1 MEDNENVINEA
12 EEALSEELGELSGEE
27 AEQEETS
34 EEADTEDT
42 DDEEDEDGEEDDD
55 DDEDDAESNA
65 RRKRIINDI
74 MDIIESTLI
83 TVFVIVLVFT
93 YLLHPV
99 NIKGHSMEPTLYGDD
114 RIFMTTV
121 YFGIDN
127 GDILVIDNNA
137 VYLLDENGD
146 PYKADVPNN
155 PIDECI
161 IKRVIACGGQ
171 TIDIDDSDVTNCKI
185 IVDGDVVDEP
195 YIKES
200 AKTLKSGAFA
210 SQFPFKVPKGYYFVM
225 GDNRENSSDS
235 RSGFVG
241 LIKKDQV
248 YGKAIMRYSPL
259 KEFKFLF
266 NSDKKSSDERD

>member
-1 MEDNENVINEA
+1 MEDKENVINEA
-12 EEALSEELGELSGEE
+12 ENEEELTA
-27 AEQEETS
+27 AETEET
-34 EEADTEDT
+34 EENAPKEGEKSGK
-42 DDEEDEDGEEDDD
+42 DEKKGFD
-55 DDEDDAESNA
+55 
-65 RRKRIINDI
+65 RTKIINDV
-74 MDIIESTLI
+74 MDIVESTLT
-83 TVFVIVLVFT
+83 TVFVIVLIFT

-99 NIKGHSMEPTLYGDD
+99 NIKGHSMEPTLYGSD

-171 TIDIDDSDVTNCKI
+171 TIDIDNSDPENTRVL
-185 IVDGDVVDEP
+185 VDGKEVDEP
-195 YIKES
+195 YLKEN
-200 AKTLKSGAFA
+200 AKTSSGGVFA
-210 SQFPFKVPKGYYFVM
+210 SQFPLTVPKGYYFVM

-235 RSGFVG
+235 RSNFVG
-241 LIKKDQV
+241 LIKKDQI
-248 YGKAIMRYSPL
+248 YGKAIVRYSPL
-259 KEFKFLF
+259 SEFKFLF
-266 NSDKKSSDERD
+266 NSDKKSSNERD